1 MFGSKIEDQMF
12 TSQVS
17 ISIETLLHLR
27 HPMQY
32 VGFDWPAYKRLSE
45 EIGEGSGL
53 KLTYKEGL
61 LTIVPTSELH
71 ELIASILHNFITFA
85 GMSLQKEIIS
95 TGSATLRSKR
105 RNFGVEPDLSYFV
118 SKADIHQTKATV
130 EEEIDLAPDIVV
142 EIDIHHKSDQ
152 KVEIYAEFGISE
164 FWRYDGERLVISR
177 LQPEGSYLAIPDSV
191 EIPVLNA
198 EGLSEFLARGQK
210 EKQFVVL
217 SDFQN
222 WLGEKLGA

>member
-1 MFGSKIEDQMF
+1 MPSINFDRDAAPPAASDAVRRIRLAGVQTAFRRDRRRQRSQTHLHGSSPDDCSNLRTARTHCEYS
-12 TSQVS
+12 SQ
-17 ISIETLLHLR
+17 
-27 HPMQY
+27 
-32 VGFDWPAYKRLSE
+32 F
-45 EIGEGSGL
+45 
-53 KLTYKEGL
+53 
-61 LTIVPTSELH
+61 
-71 ELIASILHNFITFA
+71 HNFCRHVPA
-85 GMSLQKEIIS
+85 KEIIS

-177 LQPEGSYLAIPDSV
+177 LQPDGSYLAIPDSV

-198 EGLSEFLARGQK
+198 EVLSEFLARGQK